1 MAAAIF
7 TLRFVMGDQKMRNL
21 ALFLSAGVCLAL
33 SACLTPSQMRRL
45 ESDHASLRAQ
55 VDSLRLSVQRL
66 HTATAKA
73 EMAGGKVDESFL
85 RLRADNELRLRQFA
99 DQIRILSDRLDDLD
113 NRLANLP
120 SKLRLMSDKA
130 ATTSSTPAATAIATS
145 AATAIPENAEAEQK
159 LYDTAYQDLVRG
171 QIDLARE
178 GFREFLHRYPQS
190 TLADNAQ
197 YWIGE
202 SYYTQ
207 KNYARAA
214 AEFAEVPDKYPTSD
228 KVAAAMLKRAYALLG
243 LNRNAEAKTLLEK
256 VIKKFPRAAEAELA
270 RVKLQE

>member
-1 MAAAIF
+1 
-7 TLRFVMGDQKMRNL
+7 MGDQNMRNL
-21 ALFLSAGVCLAL
+21 KLFLSAGACLAL
-33 SACLTPSQMRRL
+33 SACLTPSQMRRM
-45 ESDHASLRAQ
+45 ESDNASLRAQ
-55 VDSLRLSVQRL
+55 VDSLRLHVQRL
-66 HTATAKA
+66 RTAAAKA
-73 EMAGGKVDESFL
+73 EMAGGRADESFL
-85 RLRADNELRLRQFA
+85 RLRADNELRLNQFA
-99 DQIRILSDRLDDLD
+99 DQIRILSDRVDDLD
-113 NRLANLP
+113 NRLANMP

-130 ATTSSTPAATAIATS
+130 AATPSTPAATATETP
-145 AATAIPENAEAEQK
+145 AATAIPENAEAAQK

-178 GFREFLHRYPQS
+178 GFLEFLRKYPQS

-228 KVAAAMLKRAYALLG
+228 KLAAAMLKRAYALLG
-243 LNRNAEAKTLLEK
+243 LNRNAEARTLLEH
-256 VIKKFPRAAEAELA
+256 VIKKFPRSAEAELA